1 MRTLTEHRHFW
12 IGTSVGCLLAIGLRN
27 LLPYLR
33 TRGAYQADGF
43 ELIGFPF
50 VFRSFGAFTY
60 RLYISWWALLAD
72 ILLAA
77 LLAFA
82 LGLLGSRLRR
92 GDLIFGP

>member
-1 MRTLTEHRHFW
+1 MQTRTEHRHFW
-12 IGTSVGCLLAIGLRN
+12 IGTSVGCLLAVGLN

-50 VFRSFGAFTY
+50 VFRSFGGFTY

-77 LLAFA
+77 LFAFA
-82 LGLLGSRLRR
+82 LGLVWSRLRTK
-92 GDLIFGP
+92 